1 MGNLT
6 KVIEIRQVETNKE
19 QKEFLQFPLK
29 LSKDNP
35 YFVPPL
41 YADEKKIFNKNY
53 MYYDQAEA
61 VYFNAYMDDIM
72 VGRISGILQNAA
84 NKKWGQNRARF
95 TRFDAID
102 NQEVA
107 SALFNAVESWARS
120 KNLSEIV
127 GPLGFSD
134 LEREGLLIEGFDQL
148 STFEEQYNYGYYQK
162 LIENCGYVK
171 DVDWVERKVSIP
183 DGGIDPRIEK
193 ISNDMLKKY
202 NLRFAEAK
210 NTEDFLKRY
219 VDQVFRI
226 WDETYD
232 KIYGT
237 VPFTDKVK
245 RAMLNNFKLVIDL
258 RFITAIVD
266 ENDKIVAF
274 GVVFPSMAKA
284 VQKSGGK
291 LTPACLTKILH
302 DIKNPGI
309 VEMALIGVLDE
320 YKNKGVATALVSV
333 FSERMQRYGI
343 EYAETNLMLEHN
355 SPIQNLWKHFNTV
368 QHKRRRCFIKKF
380 DAD

>member
-1 MGNLT
+1 M
-6 KVIEIRQVETNKE
+6 IEIREVTTKKQ

-29 LSKDNP
+29 LYKNNP

-41 YADEKKIFNKNY
+41 YGDEKQIFSENY

-61 VYFNAYMDDIM
+61 VYFNAYNDGVM
-72 VGRISGILQNAA
+72 VGRISGILQKAA
-84 NKKWGQNRARF
+84 NAKWGQSRARF

-107 SALFNAVESWARS
+107 AALFQAVEDWAQS
-120 KNLSEIV
+120 KNVDEMV

-148 STFEEQYNYGYYQK
+148 ATFEEQYNYDYYQR

-171 DVDWVERKVSIP
+171 DVDWLERKVRIP
-183 DGGIDPRIEK
+183 CGGVDERIGR
-193 ISNDMLKKY
+193 ISREMMDKYKLSFVQAKSTGDFLKKY
-202 NLRFAEAK
+202 
-210 NTEDFLKRY
+210 
-219 VDQVFRI
+219 VDQIFHI

-258 RFITAIVD
+258 RFIAAIVD
-266 ENDKIVAF
+266 ENDRIVAF

-284 VQKSGGK
+284 VQKSGGR
-291 LTPACLTKILH
+291 LTPACLTRLLA
-302 DIKNPGI
+302 DINNPSI
-309 VEMALIGVLDE
+309 VDMALIGVLDE
-320 YKNKGVATALVSV
+320 YKNKGIATALVSE
-333 FSERMQRYGI
+333 FSNRMTKYGI
-343 EYAETNLMLEHN
+343 DYAETNLMLEHN
-355 SPIQNLWKHFNTV
+355 SPIQNLWKHFDTT
-368 QHKRRRCFIKKF
+368 QHKRRRCFIKKIR
-380 DAD
+380 